1 MHIGSWSPVA
11 AVLTFAAAISL
22 AQTPAPAVPATAD
35 AHLSFA
41 AATIK
46 PHDPNDPC
54 GGCAGFNAEGDRIK
68 IHNKSVSSMM
78 QVAYAINPRQIVG
91 APDWCFNKTFD
102 IVGTT
107 DTQGELT
114 GPQFQALLQNLLSDR
129 FGLKFHHDKRDL
141 PVYAIQ
147 IAKGGPKFKS
157 AGPSEQ
163 PDSDDNR
170 NGQDE
175 TISLIST
182 SLNDFTMRMQLFV
195 DRPVVDQT
203 RLTGKYDFALHYTV
217 DETRTSDPNAPPAL
231 FTAIQQQ
238 LGLKLQ
244 PTKAPV
250 DVFVIDHVEQP
261 SAN

>member
-11 AVLTFAAAISL
+11 AVLSFAAAISL
-22 AQTPAPAVPATAD
+22 AQTPAPAVPVTAD

-54 GGCAGFNAEGDRIK
+54 RGCSGFNAEGDRMK
-68 IHNKSVSSMM
+68 IHNKSVSSIM

-91 APDWCFNKTFD
+91 AQDWCFNETFD

-114 GPQFQALLQNLLSDR
+114 GPQFQALLQNLLADR

-147 IAKGGPKFKS
+147 IAKGGPKFKP

-175 TISLIST
+175 TISLISA